1 MSNITT
7 FSELRKLIKNTQWL
21 EMKFTKDEVYNQFNL
36 TKDQV
41 ERGTIF
47 EQPNKEVEEYI
58 FRKHALQTLHSN
70 QHQIFYQQE
79 QDHFENHE

>member
-36 TKDQV
+36 KKTKL
-41 ERGTIF
+41 
-47 EQPNKEVEEYI
+47 KEE
-58 FRKHALQTLHSN
+58 
-70 QHQIFYQQE
+70 
-79 QDHFENHE
+79 